1 MTSAV
6 HRASSDKQPVT
17 LAELL
22 VELGQPL
29 DPVGMLRE
37 QRRRLH
43 TARGMVGDDLAEF
56 DVGRRE
62 LRCRPVDDTQHSAK
76 TGAQNQWDREHA
88 DHALRA
94 GDLVGL
100 PVGEQ

>member
-1 MTSAV
+1 MRSTLLIGE
-6 HRASSDKQPVT
+6 QPVA

-29 DPVGMLRE
+29 DPVGMLLE
-37 QRRRLH
+37 QRRGLH
-43 TARGMVGDDLAEF
+43 AAGGMVGDDLAQL

-62 LRCRPVDDTQHSAK
+62 LGCRPVDDTEHSAK